1 MKKLLCLLLAMTM
14 LMGSLFVLSA
24 CDEKDK
30 DKKSEDTTEEKET
43 FKLPEGYTTY
53 ENDYISF
60 AYPSEWTKTDLGKDS
75 GVMIMDG
82 TTGNNITAVPE
93 EYSDMYKTMTVKEF
107 DNLIKP
113 QLTASGLSVSNVKI
127 EQIKGTN
134 DLAITRI
141 TYTVKSSGVTMK
153 QFVYVV
159 PSGDR
164 NYAVTITETKAVD
177 GLVDTVLASLV
188 AKK

>member
-1 MKKLLCLLLAMTM
+1 
-14 LMGSLFVLSA
+14 
-24 CDEKDK
+24 
-30 DKKSEDTTEEKET
+30 
-43 FKLPEGYTTY
+43 
-53 ENDYISF
+53 
-60 AYPSEWTKTDLGKDS
+60 
-75 GVMIMDG
+75 MDG

-127 EQIKGTN
+127 EQIQGTN

>member
-24 CDEKDK
+24 CDKK
-30 DKKSEDTTEEKET
+30 DKKEEATTEEKKDV
-43 FKLPEGYTTY
+43 FKLPEGYALY

-60 AYPSEWTKTDLGKDS
+60 AYPAEWTKTDLGEDA
-75 GVMIMDG
+75 GAMIMDG
-82 TTGNNITAVPE
+82 STGNNITAVGE
-93 EYSDMYKTMTVKEF
+93 EYSDTYKTMTVEEF
-107 DNLIKP
+107 NKTVKP

-127 EQIKGTN
+127 EQIKGAD
-134 DLAITRI
+134 DLAITKI
-141 TYTVKSSGVTMK
+141 SYNVKSSGVTMK
-153 QFVYVV
+153 QYVYVV

-164 NYAVTITETKAVD
+164 NYAVSVTEVKAVD
-177 GLVDTVLASLV
+177 GLLDTLVASFV

>member
-1 MKKLLCLLLAMTM
+1 MKKLLCLLLAVTM
-14 LMGSLFVLSA
+14 LMGSLFILSA

-30 DKKSEDTTEEKET
+30 KDKEETTEEEKEV
-43 FKLPEGYTTY
+43 FKAPEGYTVY

-60 AYPSEWTKTDLGKDS
+60 AYPSEWTKTDLGEDA

-82 TTGNNITAVPE
+82 KNGNNITAVPE
-93 EYSDMYKTMTVKEF
+93 EYSDTYKNMTVEEF
-107 DNLIKP
+107 NKTIKP
-113 QLTASGLSVSNVKI
+113 QLTASGLTVSGVKI

-134 DLAITRI
+134 SLAITKI
-141 TYTVKSSGVTMK
+141 SYTVKSSGVTMK
-153 QFVYVV
+153 QYIYIV

-164 NYAVTITETKAVD
+164 NYAVNFTEVQAVEGLLDILLSSIT
-177 GLVDTVLASLV
+177 